1 MTESDEVAESIFNG
15 LIHHDRRQA
24 SKGIAYACA
33 FARKYM
39 EGESLTVCDNV
50 GESLWSICKQWT
62 LNEGKVKT

>member
-1 MTESDEVAESIFNG
+1 MTEAEEVAESIFAV

-39 EGESLTVCDNV
+39 EGESLTVCNNV
-50 GESLWSICKQWT
+50 GESLWIVCKNWT
-62 LNEGKVKT
+62 LKEGKVKS